1 MIEYGNAQFRNLVE
15 QVLKN
20 QHDIADITNTN
31 KLGIR
36 AVGRVDTAAE
46 LPDAATYTG
55 DYGDAY
61 AVGTE
66 PPYELYVFTRP
77 FAPGDEPHW
86 YNLGEIMIQ
95 GPQGPEGPEGPAG
108 PQGVR
113 GATWT
118 MGTTVPSVTADTK
131 NGDVYLR
138 TDNGVVY
145 QYSSGSGWQPQG
157 SIMGPQ
163 GGTGSQGIQG
173 PEGPTGPTGPQGPQ
187 GVPAAICKVVAI
199 LADTSLLPEPTAT
212 LQSQGYGYLV
222 GSDGAYDIYIVMGTP
237 GNLSWENAGPM
248 DITDSIKVD
257 ALDDVLA
264 ASYPIYIYND
274 GTKLTFYLDSASWE
288 DKAYLHQI
296 EIKGSSEYSS
306 NTYYYDISFGLL
318 LDNNV
323 EIDNGEDLYDAIL
336 AAFSGLNN
344 YEAGSLFKISAL
356 SLKRQDGII
365 GNSLEAAD
373 AIVYQNGTI
382 EPSFEFRSYTTPGT
396 VSTKQFIDS
405 TGTLFPD
412 DSNQSFTIKDSIK
425 SLNNILGAVSN
436 VFIRGEELQDGTYSI
451 VITQD
456 ILPQP

>member
-1 MIEYGNAQFRNLVE
+1 M
-15 QVLKN
+15 
-20 QHDIADITNTN
+20 
-31 KLGIR
+31 
-36 AVGRVDTAAE
+36 GRVDSAAD
-46 LPDAATYTG
+46 LPDASTYQG
-55 DYGDAY
+55 QYGDAY

-77 FAPGDEPHW
+77 FAPGDDPHW

-95 GPQGPEGPEGPAG
+95 GPEGPEGPEGPAG

-118 MGTTVPSVTADTK
+118 MGYVNPSVTSDTK

-138 TDNGVVY
+138 LDNGVVY
-145 QYSSGSGWQPQG
+145 QYITGTGWVAQGSIQGPQG
-157 SIMGPQ
+157 S
-163 GGTGSQGIQG
+163 TGSQGVPGQTG
-173 PEGPTGPTGPQGPQ
+173 PEGPTGPQGPQ
-187 GVPAAICKVVAI
+187 GIPAAICKVIGI
-199 LADTSLLPEPTAT
+199 LANTSLLPEPTAT

-222 GSDGAYDIYIVMGTP
+222 GSDGNYDIYIVMGTP
-237 GNLSWENAGPM
+237 GNLSWESAGPM
-248 DITDSIKVD
+248 DITDSIRVD
-257 ALDDVLA
+257 TLDDVLA

-274 GTKLTFYLDSASWE
+274 GSKLTFYLDSASWE

-296 EIKGSSEYSS
+296 EIKGSSVYSVD
-306 NTYYYDISFGLL
+306 TYYYDISFGLL
-318 LDNNV
+318 LDNNT
-323 EIDNGEDLYDAIL
+323 EIDSGSALYTAIM

-356 SLKRQDGII
+356 ALKRQAGVV

-373 AIVYQNGTI
+373 ALVYQNGTI
-382 EPSFEFRSYTTPGT
+382 EPSFEFRSFTTPGT

-412 DSNQSFTIKDSIK
+412 DSSQSFVIKDSIK

-436 VFIRGEELQDGTYSI
+436 VFIRGEELEDGTYSI